1 MTGRD
6 IINDLARS
14 TKDPTFLIIS
24 EIEWLDI
31 INSEGES
38 LSPDVLVENSTN
50 FTWATA
56 SEIDTTNYAIDLS
69 STTYDGIEEIKDIYL
84 VDSNG
89 KKWIYY
95 NWVYDKIA
103 RKIDLDPD
111 TKTEATIVPG
121 EDYPTININWLNRFQ
136 PITIGTTINLKRVE
150 MNLLRKLCI
159 KEGLQRILL
168 DHIKLDRY
176 RTLVARSNEYTLL
189 AMIKNFRD
197 EITEDK
203 RSLNNINSVRSF

>member
-31 INSEGES
+31 INLEGES

-56 SEIDTTNYAIDLS
+56 SEIDTTNYAVDLS

-121 EDYPTININWLNRFQ
+121 EDYPTVNINWLNRFQ